1 MGIQVESIKAGDGK
15 HYPAKRQ
22 TVTVDYVG
30 YLDKAGEKKFDSTF
44 ERGAVRPD
52 RAHHGTAVCRNR
64 ARNAPGVGV
73 AAAVIA
79 AASGCVCGV
88 PFLLSCGRHQTLLER
103 RIHSRNFC
111 RAY

>member
-44 ERGAVRPD
+44 ERGAVFPD
-52 RAHHGTAVCRNR
+52 RARRGIAVCRTR
-64 ARNAPGVGV
+64 ARNAAG
-73 AAAVIA
+73 AECRSCCSAAV
-79 AASGCVCGV
+79 SGCLCDV
-88 PFLLSCGRHQTLLER
+88 PLLWPAPGLTRPTD
-103 RIHSRNFC
+103 
-111 RAY
+111 